1 MGTYKVLKPIGWS
14 GRRERGEVIEITEAE
29 ASAYGPDYLEL
40 VLPKSDTEDAGGE
53 FPTKEEIAKLKKPD
67 VIAVLEKLSVAFDES
82 ASVGELRD
90 LLTESLP
97 QAQEEGD
104 NKPKTDE
111 GASA

>member
-1 MGTYKVLKPIGWS
+1 M
-14 GRRERGEVIEITEAE
+14 
-29 ASAYGPDYLEL
+29 
-40 VLPKSDTEDAGGE
+40 
-53 FPTKEEIAKLKKPD
+53 
-67 VIAVLEKLSVAFDES
+67 LEKLGVAFDES

-90 LLTESLP
+90 LLAESLP

>member
-14 GRRERGEVIEITEAE
+14 GRRERGEVLEMTEAE
-29 ASAYGPDYLEL
+29 ASAFGPDYLEP
-40 VLPKSDTEDAGGE
+40 VVPKTDEKDAGDE
-53 FPTKEEIAKLKKPD
+53 LPTKEEITKLKKPE
-67 VIAVLEKLSVAFDES
+67 VIATLEKLGITFDES

-97 QAQEEGD
+97 QAQEDGD

>member
-14 GRRERGEVIEITEAE
+14 GRRERGEVIEMTEAE
-29 ASAYGPDYLEL
+29 ASAFGPDYLEPI
-40 VLPKSDTEDAGGE
+40 VPKSDTEDAGGE
-53 FPTKEEIAKLKKPD
+53 LPTKEEIAKLKKPD
-67 VIAVLEKLSVAFDES
+67 VIAVLEKLGIAFDES

-97 QAQEEGD
+97 QAQEDGD

>member
-14 GRRERGEVIEITEAE
+14 GRRERGEVIEMIEAE
-29 ASAYGPDYLEL
+29 ASAFGSDYLET
-40 VLPKSDTEDAGGE
+40 VVPKSDTEDAGGE
-53 FPTKEEIAKLKKPD
+53 LPTKEEVAKLKKPD
-67 VIAVLEKLSVAFDES
+67 VIAVLEKLGVAFDES

-90 LLTESLP
+90 LLTECLP